1 MTELPACNRTL
12 LAWLFTHMSHV
23 MEKVNKLII
32 NNNDDDD
39 DHEGIN
45 IVHDLKMIK
54 LWSEKLVLS
63 DLSPLCFVTK
73 CIIKQK

>member
-1 MTELPACNRTL
+1 
-12 LAWLFTHMSHV
+12 MSHV

-63 DLSPLCFVTK
+63 DLSHYVLLLNV
-73 CIIKQK
+73 